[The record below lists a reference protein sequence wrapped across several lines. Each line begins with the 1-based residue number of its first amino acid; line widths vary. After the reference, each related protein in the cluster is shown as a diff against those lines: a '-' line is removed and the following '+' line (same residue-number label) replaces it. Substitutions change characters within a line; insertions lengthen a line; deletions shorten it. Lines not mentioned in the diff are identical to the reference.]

1 MDARSEWVD
10 ARSRP
15 GRPARTAQ
23 TDPGPPE
30 LFSPRAALAVIALLS
45 LGLWSAIW
53 LAVSYVAS
61 ARLW

>member
-10 ARSRP
+10 ARSHSE
-15 GRPARTAQ
+15 RPARTGRAG
-23 TDPGPPE
+23 PGPPG
-30 LFSPRAALAVIALLS
+30 LLSPRAAVVVITLLS

-53 LAVSYVAS
+53 LAATYVAS